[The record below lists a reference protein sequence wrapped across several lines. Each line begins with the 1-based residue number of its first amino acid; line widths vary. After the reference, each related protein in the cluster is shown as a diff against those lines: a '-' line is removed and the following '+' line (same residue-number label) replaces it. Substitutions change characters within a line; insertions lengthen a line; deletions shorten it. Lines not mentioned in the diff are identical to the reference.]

1 MENTP
6 LYFGNDILQSK
17 GAILK
22 PFYIANLVEKC
33 KSQELQNQIQQ
44 LKNLKNVDYNAYR
57 YLKQKL
63 PYFVC
68 AAFKNN
74 IRISANFLKA
84 DYLVL
89 DIDKYGT
96 EDETATLKQKLIKD
110 QRVYVAFISPSGD
123 GLKLIFKLQHPIESL
138 KDFSDFYKL
147 FSRSFAKQYQLEDFI
162 DFKTNDATRICF
174 FSFDA
179 TCYVNTNP
187 MNLDNNQYKTNL
199 FDLLAQE
206 IATKNSENEKN
217 SSMEKPTVSEQQ
229 YKDILSTLNPKT
241 PKPQK
246 TYIIP
251 TPLKNLQSFIFS
263 AFQAQGLQ
271 VAEITDI
278 SYGYKILIKNGES
291 IAVVNLYY
299 GKNGFTIVKNNVRNT
314 CEKLLEVSAA
324 IIENIIYSK
333 DEKE

>member
-1 MENTP
+1 MENSP
-6 LYFGNDILQSK
+6 LYFGHDILQSK
-17 GAILK
+17 GAMLK
-22 PFYIANLVEKC
+22 PLPISDLAEKC

-44 LKNLKNVDYNAYR
+44 LKNLKNIDSNAYR

-68 AAFKNN
+68 AEFKNN
-74 IRISANFLKA
+74 IRISSNFIKIC
-84 DYLVL
+84 YLVL

-96 EDETATLKQKLIKD
+96 EDETAALKQQLIKD
-110 QRVYVAFISPSGD
+110 QRVYVAFISPGGD

-138 KDFSDFYKL
+138 KEFSDFYKS
-147 FSRSFAKQYQLEDFI
+147 FSRSFANQYQLEDFV

-174 FSFDA
+174 LSFDSN
-179 TCYVNTNP
+179 CYVNPNP
-187 MNLDNNQYKTNL
+187 MNLDNNHYKTNL
-199 FDLLAQE
+199 FDLLAHE
-206 IATKNSENEKN
+206 IESKNSENTKN
-217 SSMEKPTVSEQQ
+217 LSTEKPTVSQQQ

-251 TPLKNLQSFIFS
+251 TPLKNLHSFIFS
-263 AFQAQGLQ
+263 AFQEQGLQ

-278 SYGYKILIKNGES
+278 NYGYKILIKNGES
-291 IAVVNLYY
+291 IAVINLYY